1 VIVVD
6 TSAIS
11 AIAFDEPERREFVEL
26 ISAAGTAFISEATGI
41 EARIVI
47 HARRGSAGIVLLDSL
62 IGRAPF
68 EIAPTNEL
76 EARIAYEAFIIY
88 GKGNGHPAQLNFGDL
103 FSYAVAKA
111 RGLPL
116 LFKGS
121 DFSQTDIVDARLNGP
136 ASFRQEDSVLK

>member
-1 VIVVD
+1 MIVVD

-26 ISAAGTAFISEATGI
+26 ISAAGSAFISAATVV

-47 HARRGSAGIVLLDSL
+47 HARRGSAGIVLLDSM

-76 EARIAYEAFIIY
+76 EAKIAYEAFIIY
-88 GKGNGHPAQLNFGDL
+88 GKD
-103 FSYAVAKA
+103 
-111 RGLPL
+111 RCLPL
-116 LFKGS
+116 LFKGN
-121 DFSQTDIVDARLNGP
+121 DFSQTDILDARLNRP
-136 ASFRQEDSVLK
+136 ARFRPDDNDLP

>member
-1 VIVVD
+1 MIVVD

-26 ISAAGTAFISEATGI
+26 ISAAGSAFSSAATVV

-47 HARRGSAGIVLLDSL
+47 HARRGSAGIVLLDSM

-76 EARIAYEAFIIY
+76 EAKIAYEAFIIY
-88 GKGNGHPAQLNFGDL
+88 GK
-103 FSYAVAKA
+103 A

-116 LFKGS
+116 LFKGN
-121 DFSQTDIVDARLNGP
+121 DFSQTDILDARLNRP
-136 ASFRQEDSVLK
+136 ARFRSDDNVLP

>member
-1 VIVVD
+1 MIVVD

-11 AIAFDEPERREFVEL
+11 AIAFNEPERREFVEL
-26 ISAAGTAFISEATGI
+26 ISAAGSAFISAATVV

-47 HARRGSAGIVLLDSL
+47 HARRGTAGIVLLDSL

-116 LFKGS
+116 LFKGN
-121 DFSQTDIVDARLNGP
+121 DFSQTDILDARLNRP
-136 ASFRQEDSVLK
+136 ARFRPDDNVLP